1 MRVLVIE
8 DEVKMASLVE
18 RGLKEEGMAVD
29 VVHDGED
36 GFIQALQFPYDVI
49 ILDLMLPSMGGLE
62 VCRRLRESQVH
73 TPILILTARD
83 DLETRVQG
91 LDLGADDYLTKPF
104 AFVELVARI
113 RALIRRSRQDT
124 SPVLRVADLMLDPV
138 ARKVMRSGKE
148 ILLTAKEF
156 ALLECLMQ
164 NPNRVL
170 SRTVLS
176 EKVWDLSFDTLTNVI
191 DVYINYLRNKI
202 DRDFEPKLIHTIRG
216 AGYMLKEPGN

>member
-1 MRVLVIE
+1 
-8 DEVKMASLVE
+8 
-18 RGLKEEGMAVD
+18 
-29 VVHDGED
+29 H
-36 GFIQALQFPYDVI
+36 
-49 ILDLMLPSMGGLE
+49 
-62 VCRRLRESQVH
+62 
-73 TPILILTARD
+73 
-83 DLETRVQG
+83 G

-113 RALIRRSRQDT
+113 RALIRRSRQDI
-124 SPVLRVADLMLDPV
+124 SPILRIADLVLDPV
-138 ARKVMRSGKE
+138 ARKVTRGSKE
-148 ILLTAKEF
+148 IVLTAKEF

>member
-8 DEVKMASLVE
+8 DEVKMASLLE

-62 VCRRLRESQVH
+62 VCRRLRENQIH

-113 RALIRRSRQDT
+113 RALIRRSRQDI
-124 SPVLRVADLMLDPV
+124 SPVLRVADLVLDPV
-138 ARKVMRSGKE
+138 ARKVTRGSKE
-148 ILLTAKEF
+148 IVLTAKEF

-176 EKVWDLSFDTLTNVI
+176 EKVWDLSFDTMTNVI

-202 DRDFEPKLIHTIRG
+202 DRDFELKLIHTIRG